1 MGKKS
6 VDPDQFAE
14 AEKCLLIS
22 TEKLE
27 MLKRIERDFSI
38 SKKADSKGQVQV
50 SFNNGELFFKLL
62 RELTI
67 TQLCAKNCL
76 KQKPLLTTI

>member
-27 MLKRIERDFSI
+27 MLRQIERDFAI
-38 SKKADSKGQVQV
+38 SKKSDSKGQVQV
-50 SFNNGELFFKLL
+50 RFIEIFEKTESESY
-62 RELTI
+62 LTLI
-67 TQLCAKNCL
+67 KNE
-76 KQKPLLTTI
+76 I